1 MSAKIAIVGRPN
13 VGKSTLFNRLV
24 GRRLAIVDDT
34 PGVTRD
40 RREGAARIGDLEF
53 TAVDTAGLEDSD
65 VESMTG
71 RMRLQT
77 EAAVAEAAAVL
88 FVIDARA
95 GITPLDAHFANW
107 LRRQGKPV
115 ILLANKCEGGAGTSG
130 LGEAYGLGFGD
141 PLPVSAEHGEGM
153 YDLADM
159 LAEYVAG
166 AGGLAD
172 EGDEL
177 DVRELNAD
185 EFDIDIDPDAPAPAE
200 DPLRPIQLAV
210 VGRPNAGKSTL
221 INKLIGSDRLLT
233 GPEPGLTRDAIAI
246 EWQYQGRI
254 VRLVDTAGMRRKSRV
269 EQKLEKLSVADT
281 LRTIRMA
288 QVVVLVLDANL
299 GIDKQDLTI
308 ADHVLAEGRALV
320 IAVNKWDA
328 VEDRAMALK
337 EIEERLE
344 KSLPQ
349 ARGVPVVT
357 FSALTG
363 RHLDRL
369 LPAVMGQYERWNRR
383 IPTSQLNRWLEEVLA
398 RNPPPLAGGRSV
410 RIRYATQVKA
420 RPPTVALFAPR
431 AEYIPDSYLRY
442 LINGLREVFDLHGV
456 PIRMF
461 LRKGKNP
468 YVRDDD

>member
-1 MSAKIAIVGRPN
+1 MSARIAIVGRPN

-53 TAVDTAGLEDSD
+53 IAVDTAGLEDSD

-95 GITPLDAHFANW
+95 GVTPLDAHFANW
-107 LRRQGKPV
+107 LRRQGRPV
-115 ILLANKCEGGAGTSG
+115 ILLANKCEGGAGRSG
-130 LGEAYGLGFGD
+130 LAEAYGLGFGD
-141 PLPVSAEHGEGM
+141 PLPVSAEHGEGL
-153 YDLADM
+153 YDLAEI
-159 LAEYVAG
+159 LAEHVVSG
-166 AGGLAD
+166 GGLGDA
-172 EGDEL
+172 GDEL
-177 DVRELNAD
+177 DAGD
-185 EFDIDIDPDAPAPAE
+185 FDIDIDPDAEAPAD

-233 GPEPGLTRDAIAI
+233 GPEPGLTRDSISI
-246 EWQYQGRI
+246 EWEYEGRV
-254 VRLVDTAGMRRKSRV
+254 VRLVDTAGMRRKARV
-269 EQKLEKLSVADT
+269 EHKLEKLSVADS

-288 QVVVLVLDANL
+288 QVVVLVLDAVL
-299 GIDKQDLTI
+299 GMDKQDLTI
-308 ADHVLAEGRALV
+308 ADHVLQEGRALV

-328 VEDRAMALK
+328 VADRALALK

-369 LPAVMGQYERWNRR
+369 LPAVMAQYQRWNRR
-383 IPTSQLNRWLEEVLA
+383 IPTAQLNRWLEEMTT

-420 RPPTVALFAPR
+420 RPPTIALFAPR